1 MAAKRDRIFEF
12 VDGLRKEHPGK
23 PFIPELEAS
32 SWVTA
37 ELRATPLRE
46 IRSVLAE
53 CESKKT
59 ALLNEFPHL
68 KRVYSPL
75 SERQEDLEY
84 NLCHVLIPHLRLEIS
99 RRGARTGTQPKGNIA
114 SNDSASPA
122 QPEFSHSSDYR
133 SVTSRGRPYRLT
145 ARQAQM
151 IQILHEAHKSGNPD
165 LSVASILE
173 QLETPGSRWQDT
185 FRRNPEARKALIK
198 TGARKGTLR
207 LNL

>member
-1 MAAKRDRIFEF
+1 MTAKRDRIFDL
-12 VDGLRKEHPGK
+12 VDGWRKEHANEP
-23 PFIPELEAS
+23 ITRLVEEIS
-32 SWVTA
+32 DVTA
-37 ELRATPLRE
+37 LKSARLKD
-46 IRSVLAE
+46 IRSWLVE
-53 CESKKT
+53 CERKKT
-59 ALLNEFPHL
+59 ALENEFPHL
-68 KRVYSPL
+68 KRVHSPF
-75 SERQEDLEY
+75 SERQEDWEY
-84 NLCHVLIPHLRLEIS
+84 NLCDVLIPHLRLEIR

-122 QPEFSHSSDYR
+122 QREFSHSSDYR
-133 SVTSRGRPYRLT
+133 SVTSHGRPYPLT

-151 IQILHEAHKSGNPD
+151 IQILHEAHKGGNPD